1 MVQKLDSKV
10 REIDKEEKL
19 KGGGGGAFLTKMG
32 ILIFE
37 MIMAGS

>member
-19 KGGGGGAFLTKMG
+19 KKKKKRGGGHF
-32 ILIFE
+32 
-37 MIMAGS
+37 

>member
-19 KGGGGGAFLTKMG
+19 KKKKKRGGAFLTKMG
-32 ILIFE
+32 
-37 MIMAGS
+37 